1 MPPIKNSPH
10 KTGKS
15 MLFFTFEIPLFSVMS
30 INSQIYMTKPKQAQK
45 TLSENTGKTFSLI
58 MPPFSSKGGGH
69 NYGNDCT
76 KMVALLL
83 KCKCETRA
91 NIFIFKCGSPTNQK
105 HGHVVSGWLQQTAA
119 AQNSWKLRDSCRLHK
134 QTKGGLVFGIQ
145 EATSSANNKHPSA
158 ERWVSNLA
166 ASREIS
172 ISLFCPNFRCA
183 SISSTYPGLS
193 VSLSQGCT
201 SIALYYISLISGL
214 EI

>member
-1 MPPIKNSPH
+1 
-10 KTGKS
+10 
-15 MLFFTFEIPLFSVMS
+15 
-30 INSQIYMTKPKQAQK
+30 
-45 TLSENTGKTFSLI
+45 
-58 MPPFSSKGGGH
+58 
-69 NYGNDCT
+69 
-76 KMVALLL
+76 MVALLL

-166 ASREIS
+166 APCEIS

-201 SIALYYISLISGL
+201 PEVPTAADYLHLCRYLHFSKFTLQTWADICTIWQIAHLK
-214 EI
+214 